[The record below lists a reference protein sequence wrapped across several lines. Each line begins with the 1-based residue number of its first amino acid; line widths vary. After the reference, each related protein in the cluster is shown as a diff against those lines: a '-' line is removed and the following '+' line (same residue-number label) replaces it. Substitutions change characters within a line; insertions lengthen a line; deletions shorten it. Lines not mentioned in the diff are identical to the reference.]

1 MNLAR
6 LKKSQLVRICMEE
19 DIDPTGTIEML
30 KERIL
35 STQGTSCT
43 FWDLRFVRVR
53 LAKSKVEVYEVDTR
67 FYNEQV
73 SDEKMYSFEHWSEY
87 VLKKLDE
94 DGMDVRRFRVHV
106 QTKVLTHA
114 TSQVPPMW
122 VLRDAYDQ
130 GNHPRDFL
138 DYRKRVKTN

>member
-1 MNLAR
+1 
-6 LKKSQLVRICMEE
+6 MEE
-19 DIDPTGTIEML
+19 DIDPRGTIDAL

-43 FWDLRFVRVR
+43 FWDLKFVRVR
-53 LAKSKVEVYEVDTR
+53 LAKSKVDYVSVDTR
-67 FYNEQV
+67 FYKDQV
-73 SDEKMYSFEHWSEY
+73 SDEKMYSFEHWREY
-87 VLKKLDE
+87 VLKKLDD
-94 DGMDVRRFRVHV
+94 DGME
-106 QTKVLTHA
+106 
-114 TSQVPPMW
+114 VPPMW